1 MIRVERHPLG
11 GALLHAFVPA
21 TYTWLIFV
29 GGSAP
34 ADPSSLQVNDK
45 VAHAVVFFG
54 LALVCAPLAGHWLL
68 RWRPG
73 QRPLHG
79 AAWCAAYSVLVGG
92 LLELWQSRI
101 PHRTA
106 DVWDWVADAVG
117 AVVAASVLAAVLP
130 RYLTWR
136 SQHLA

>member
-1 MIRVERHPLG
+1 VIRVERHPLG
-11 GALLHAFVPA
+11 GALVHALVPA
-21 TYTWLIFV
+21 TYTSLIFV

-54 LALVCAPLAGHWLL
+54 LALACAPLAGHWLIHRQAGRQPL
-68 RWRPG
+68 R
-73 QRPLHG
+73 G
-79 AAWCAAYSVLVGG
+79 AVWCAVYSVLVGG

-117 AVVAASVLAAVLP
+117 AVLAAIVLAVVLP

-136 SQHLA
+136 SQPLA

>member
-11 GALLHAFVPA
+11 GALVHALLPA

-45 VAHAVVFFG
+45 VAHAVVFCG

-68 RWRPG
+68 HRLPG
-73 QRPLHG
+73 PQPLRG
-79 AAWCAAYSVLVGG
+79 AGWCAAYSIFVGG
-92 LLELWQSRI
+92 LLEVWQSRI

-106 DVWDWVADAVG
+106 DVWDWVADAIG
-117 AVVAASVLAAVLP
+117 AAVAAVVLAAVLP

-136 SQHLA
+136 SRHLA

>member
-1 MIRVERHPLG
+1 MIRVEHHPLG
-11 GALLHAFVPA
+11 GAFIHAVVPLV
-21 TYTWLIFV
+21 YTWLIFV

-45 VAHAVVFFG
+45 VAHAVVFLG

-68 RWRPG
+68 HW
-73 QRPLHG
+73 QREPRAVRG
-79 AAWCAAYSVLVGG
+79 ALGCAAYSVVVGG

-117 AVVAASVLAAVLP
+117 AAVAASVLAALLP

-136 SQHLA
+136 SRHLA